1 MAPTVPPRGPRG
13 KRLGRLGSLARSRC
27 PAQCP
32 QVSPITILPPSPAG
46 SFRLRRSGR
55 VLAAALLLAGG
66 ALLALPAAATGQ
78 VRGVHLPLDHP
89 AHPVAELLVARG
101 VLEGLDG
108 SVRPFPLRA
117 LRASVAEARAA
128 GRGGGPLAWLAAAL
142 GPGLDA
148 GGWGAS
154 AEVDLGL
161 VVGTTVNP
169 ELLLPRGDSA
179 AADLEGIR
187 FGVEYGPVALQ
198 IEPWREQRGRHV
210 DVPVATGRAEWRW
223 GWVEWGE
230 VDRNWGPPGVTG
242 LLVAPLAGNRAEL
255 SFALGPPILRFEYR
269 SASLSDGVS
278 TETGEPV
285 ARYWALHRLRW
296 RPTDGLELALWET
309 TLAAEDAGPDEARR
323 SPFTP
328 FSLFGQQ
335 GRSDQR
341 NVIVGIDGTWRLRR
355 SLRLETQLALDDFVK
370 LGDDDNPY
378 PHRFGWTVQARGGLG
393 SQGTWRAYGTT
404 LSGLA
409 LNTFRREEAYTDGE
423 QGMGRL
429 RPDHVELGFLVG
441 RAAGFSGGDPASG
454 PGWPGQGVVEV
465 GLKWRRQ
472 GERTFTDPFPAPP
485 PGAPDLPTWSREI
498 EREVWALVTRVDWLA
513 GPFVLAGE
521 GHLQHRRFPASG
533 EDADWGLE
541 AVVRLVW
548 RIGPFGWR
556 GDGEG

>member
-1 MAPTVPPRGPRG
+1 M
-13 KRLGRLGSLARSRC
+13 
-27 PAQCP
+27 
-32 QVSPITILPPSPAG
+32 PPSASPPPPPAG
-46 SFRLRRSGR
+46 PFRLRRPVRS
-55 VLAAALLLAGG
+55 LAVAALLVGAALAPFPT
-66 ALLALPAAATGQ
+66 PAQAQ
-78 VRGVHLPLDHP
+78 IRGVYLPLDHP

-101 VLEGLDG
+101 ALEGLDG
-108 SVRPFPLRA
+108 SRRPFPLRA

-128 GRGGGPLAWLAAAL
+128 GRGGGALAWLARTL
-142 GPGLDA
+142 GSGLDA
-148 GGWGAS
+148 GDWGAS
-154 AEVDLGL
+154 VELDIGL
-161 VVGTTVNP
+161 VAGTTVNP

-187 FGVEYGPVALQ
+187 FGAEYGPVALQ
-198 IEPWREQRGRHV
+198 IEPWRRQRGKHL
-210 DVPVATGRAEWRW
+210 DFPVAAGRAEWRW

-242 LLVAPLAGNRAEL
+242 LLIAPLSGNRAEL

-269 SASLSDGVS
+269 SAALSQGVS
-278 TETGEPV
+278 SETGEPV

-296 RPTDGLELALWET
+296 RPTDGLELAVWET
-309 TLAAEDAGPDEARR
+309 TLAAEEVGPDAARR

-341 NVIVGIDGTWRLRR
+341 NVIVGGDGSWRIRPG
-355 SLRLETQLALDDFVK
+355 LRLETQLALDDFVK

-378 PHRFGWTVQARGGLG
+378 PHRFGWTVQARGALG
-393 SQGTWRAYGTT
+393 AEGMWRAYGTT

-409 LNTFRREEAYTDGE
+409 LSTFRPEEAYTDGD

-429 RPDHVELGFLVG
+429 RPDHLELGVLLG
-441 RAAGFSGGDPASG
+441 RAAGFPPSGPEAG

-472 GERTFTDPFPAPP
+472 GERAFTDPFPDLPA
-485 PGAPDLPTWSREI
+485 GSPDFPTWSSEI
-498 EREVWALVTRVDWLA
+498 EREVWALVTRADWLA
-513 GPFVLAGE
+513 GPLVLAGE
-521 GHLQHRRFPASG
+521 AHLQHRRFPSSG
-533 EDADWGLE
+533 ADSEWGVE

-556 GDGEG
+556 GAGEE